1 MTCFYCFVI
10 SEILNFRSKSFCANL
25 RQFTFYN
32 LNLRILTSNYRAG
45 KKHFLQ
51 DFTLNYPILPK
62 FIKNYHIL
70 RKTFSNSDPCNYV
83 SSFLIL

>member
-10 SEILNFRSKSFCANL
+10 SEILNFRSKSFCAYL

-51 DFTLNYPILPK
+51 DFTLNYS
-62 FIKNYHIL
+62 IL
-70 RKTFSNSDPCNYV
+70 RKFDQKYQFSYFTLNN
-83 SSFLIL
+83 F